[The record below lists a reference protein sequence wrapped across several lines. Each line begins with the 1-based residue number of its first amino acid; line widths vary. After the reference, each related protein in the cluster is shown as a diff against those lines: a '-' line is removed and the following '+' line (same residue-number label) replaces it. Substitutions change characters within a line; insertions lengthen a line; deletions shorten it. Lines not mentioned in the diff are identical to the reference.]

1 MFDIQYSR
9 QAVKFLKSLD
19 KTLVSRIL
27 TKIEKLKHNPISHD
41 SKIVAG
47 YSEKL
52 FRVRVG
58 DYKVLYEI
66 DYKGNLIGI
75 VKIDKRSRVY

>member
-41 SKIVAG
+41 SGIVEG
-47 YSEKL
+47 YSETL

-58 DYKVLYEI
+58 ICSNTDSGLHCLRMWSVAAA
-66 DYKGNLIGI
+66 D
-75 VKIDKRSRVY
+75 S

>member
-1 MFDIQYSR
+1 MFDIQYSK

-27 TKIEKLKHNPISHD
+27 MKIEKLKHDPISHN
-41 SKIVAG
+41 SKIVVG

-58 DYKVLYEI
+58 NYRILY
-66 DYKGNLIGI
+66 
-75 VKIDKRSRVY
+75 